1 MFLQPPNS
9 SSPVLPFFLPGV
21 SLSSY
26 AQPQPLPRS
35 SLDLKPQTP
44 RPQSSLCCS
53 LWQGRGVHE
62 NGAVK
67 AGLPG
72 RRTLAVGGTTSA
84 SAAVTTSSS
93 QDPDAAGLV
102 PKARP
107 PQRRPE
113 SAGFVSSASLTA
125 TLLRTATNI
134 SVTAVTETLSVSNL
148 LSLRLVV
155 RTAWELPWQ
164 IFLCVWYFFLNH
176 LRADMMDTAHGHIHA
191 PWTVAVLSPSFS
203 SMIML

>member
-26 AQPQPLPRS
+26 AQPQPLPRL

-53 LWQGRGVHE
+53 LWQGRGVQE

-134 SVTAVTETLSVSNL
+134 SVTAVTETLCFKFTVTEACGED
-148 LSLRLVV
+148 RLGTTLADFPLCLVF
-155 RTAWELPWQ
+155 LPKPPQ
-164 IFLCVWYFFLNH
+164 SRH
-176 LRADMMDTAHGHIHA
+176 DGHHARPHPRAVDCGCALA
-191 PWTVAVLSPSFS
+191 KL
-203 SMIML
+203 